1 MSAGSTPPST
11 KQSGKR
17 RTRWTPEQVIQVFK
31 EVVTALLGL
40 MLVGY
45 TLILAN
51 NTYAF
56 VGDNQRMSDAKD
68 VLLIMQGLAGVVI
81 GYYFGRVPADA
92 RATQAQQQADTAT
105 AQAEQ
110 VNAQA
115 RQAADTVERIMA
127 RAAASGDG
135 AARGTD
141 AGAVPADVATELQ
154 RVRDELREMA
164 RMGR

>member
-1 MSAGSTPPST
+1 MSAGSTSPAA
-11 KQSGKR
+11 KQGRR
-17 RTRWTPEQVIQVFK
+17 RTSWTPEQVVQVFK

-40 MLVGY
+40 LLVGY

-56 VGDNQRMSDAKD
+56 VGDNQKMSDAKD

-92 RATQAQQQADTAT
+92 RATQAQQQAYTAT

-110 VNAQA
+110 VSAQA
-115 RQAADTVERIMA
+115 QQAADTVERIMA
-127 RAAASGDG
+127 RAAAPGDG
-135 AARGTD
+135 AARSAD
-141 AGAVPADVATELQ
+141 DGAVPADVTAELQ